1 MPPPAPQPRLLP
13 LTPSY
18 PSPAQVVSPLAYVA
32 SHAAPLQP
40 STPHAAAAATGG
52 GGGAAGGDAGGGAA
66 TSVPPSILTSSLTL
80 YRDELPTEPVSLR
93 ACSPEH
99 ELREGPVPPHGSSH
113 PHAYA
118 HSPQPL
124 LSLQPLRQSLPR
136 RRSAHASQGHA
147 CIAGAQAQRTAADPD
162 LGPQVLAS
170 YHPSR
175 SMVKCSQCAC
185 DGMRMWC
192 ACRHVTC
199 TVLTSWLPP
208 PRPTPPTAHPPRQE
222 RSCCARGRE
231 LTADTAA
238 RAPAE
243 RASGQA
249 RALPQRPRCRRL
261 VGGQVRLY
269 LPYIS
274 PISPLYI
281 PYISPI
287 SRLVGGQ
294 VRPSRHDAP
303 PAPAPTQLHPTPL
316 PCARA
321 PVPHAST
328 SPLTHPKPR
337 PTRPRP
343 PHPAPAPAPSSS
355 RPPPHLIQASV
366 LRHALTNSEL

>member
-274 PISPLYI
+274 PISRLYLDLWAGKCAHRVTTPHPPPRPPSYI
-281 PYISPI
+281 PPHSHAHAH
-287 SRLVGGQ
+287 RC
-294 VRPSRHDAP
+294 
-303 PAPAPTQLHPTPL
+303 PTPQLHPSRTPNPAL
-316 PCARA
+316 PA
-321 PVPHAST
+321 HA
-328 SPLTHPKPR
+328 HPI
-337 PTRPRP
+337 
-343 PHPAPAPAPSSS
+343 PHPHPHPLAPAHHP
-355 RPPPHLIQASV
+355 I
-366 LRHALTNSEL
+366 